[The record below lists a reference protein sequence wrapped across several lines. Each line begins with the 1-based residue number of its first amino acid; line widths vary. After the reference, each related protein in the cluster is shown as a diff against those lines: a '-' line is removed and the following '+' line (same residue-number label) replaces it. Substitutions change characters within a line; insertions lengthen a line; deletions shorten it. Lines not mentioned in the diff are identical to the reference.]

1 MATKRIF
8 IVLALA
14 VTLMAGALPAA
25 AGLYEWSRLARLEGT
40 SGPEPAVSA
49 LAAHPTNPAILYAGV
64 WLTTGGADLVYRSG
78 DGGQTWLPAAGGL
91 PDDLPENTG
100 IEDLVLLPGNPPALY
115 AAVHQRGV
123 WRSDDGGATWESVN
137 DGSRGA
143 DEDVAALV
151 FAPGAASGVFA
162 LSTDGVSL
170 LADGKPWQPRAN
182 GLPEPGTAVFHDLAI
197 DPTNPDILYV
207 ATSPAG
213 LFRSRNGGTTWVD
226 SNGNLPGGVRN
237 IKGVA
242 VDANG
247 TVFLTLRGAGLF
259 RSTDGGESWN
269 STQEGITFRTT
280 LFGTVSAPVF
290 DPAEPN
296 VAFAFNNDGV
306 FRSEDGGAT
315 WQPYSA
321 GLTSTAFITTL
332 AFQPARPHT
341 TLGGTSISG
350 VWTVTDAPGGRY
362 YVPVISR

>member
-1 MATKRIF
+1 MPAKRIY

-14 VTLMAGALPAA
+14 VVLVAGALPAA

-64 WLTTGGADLVYRSG
+64 WLTTDDAALVYRSG
-78 DGGQTWLPAAGGL
+78 DGGQTWLPAASGL

-100 IEDLVLLPGNPPALY
+100 IEDLALLPGNPPALY

-123 WRSDDGGATWESVN
+123 WRSDDGGTTWESAGG
-137 DGSRGA
+137 GSLGA

-151 FAPGAASGVFA
+151 FAPGAAAGVYA

-170 LADGKPWQPRAN
+170 LAEGKPWQTRAT

-197 DPTNPDILYV
+197 DPTNPDVLYV

-213 LFRSRNGGTTWVD
+213 LFRSRNGGKTWVD
-226 SNGNLPGGVRN
+226 SNGDLPGGVRN
-237 IKGVA
+237 VKGVA

-247 TVFLTLRGAGLF
+247 TVFLTLRGAGLY

-269 STQEGITFRTT
+269 STQEGITFQTT

-296 VAFAFNNDGV
+296 VAFAYNNDGV
-306 FRSEDGGAT
+306 FRTADGGAT
-315 WQPYSA
+315 WTPYSL
-321 GLTSTAFITTL
+321 GLSPTAFISTL
-332 AFQPARPHT
+332 AFHTARPHT

-350 VWTVTDAPGGRY
+350 VWTVTDAPSGRFF
-362 YVPVISR
+362 VPVIRR